1 MTTTLSAQSI
11 PPASAPLREDSII
24 MALVGLSHASSHFSH
39 LLLPLMFPVF
49 MKEFGWTF
57 TDLGMM
63 SSLFFVVSGA
73 GQACSGFVV
82 DRFGARPILFAALGL
97 FALACL
103 IASVANSYPAMML
116 VAILAGLGNCAFHP
130 LDFTILINP
139 FRVYALVMPSAS
151 MA

>member
-63 SSLFFVVSGA
+63 SSLFFSSRVRVRLALDLLWTVSVPGP
-73 GQACSGFVV
+73 FFLPHWV
-82 DRFGARPILFAALGL
+82 
-97 FALACL
+97 CL
-103 IASVANSYPAMML
+103 L
-116 VAILAGLGNCAFHP
+116 
-130 LDFTILINP
+130 
-139 FRVYALVMPSAS
+139 
-151 MA
+151 